1 MKTFINFCFLCGIF
15 LAGVSVSRAQA
26 PPVPTCESALIA
38 ISGNPDV
45 NQRKTELK
53 KLLNV
58 NLRPA
63 CVVELLI
70 LPNASQA
77 TTMILWNLFKSSTKS
92 LQQNGSTESGTSG
105 STNLIS
111 KNLTSHILSFAS
123 EYGAITQ
130 STSGQTTTVNGT
142 ADGIPLALAGH
153 TQGLFAECGANILP
167 GSKCLPSKWFN
178 SLGRISYSLSL
189 DSTPGS
195 TLSGTA
201 VGASQGNAQQ
211 VSVKTTATPISV
223 SQIIGKV
230 VLIQPRST
238 FDNFTQ
244 ALNQL
249 SSQKSDQ
256 STLTGPGSTLQKAQD
271 TLIAYQDGAQ
281 DYSAWVDQAT
291 DTLKNAGPG
300 EIVSKWRN
308 LSSQLAG
315 VLEHG
320 SLSQKGPTEVQLMQA
335 ALSFASAFAGY
346 AAAERLFYNTQQLPK
361 PALSFAY
368 NLNRPANQPSN
379 SVFQLIYGQTV
390 GTKWTLTTNGAVSV
404 YNSAPSS
411 SVPGASSLRDVQAG
425 FEADRDLGSLW
436 ILGPATACGAYYFQY
451 QSSPAIL
458 NVNSSQPISG
468 ITITG
473 LPSTATQIFAQKGS
487 IHVGQVR
494 LALGSSKSNWKF
506 PVSVTWSNRTELIT
520 KSTWRAQIGISYDFD
535 SLLSGTNKSAM

>member
-1 MKTFINFCFLCGIF
+1 MKTIINFCFLCGVF
-15 LAGVSVSRAQA
+15 LVGISASRAQT
-26 PPVPTCESALIA
+26 PPVPTCERALIE
-38 ISGNPDV
+38 ISGNPDI
-45 NQRKTELK
+45 NQRKEDLK
-53 KLLNV
+53 KMLNV
-58 NLRPA
+58 SLRAP

-77 TTMILWNLFKSSTKS
+77 TRVILWNLFKSSTKD
-92 LQQNGSTESGTSG
+92 LQQNGSTASGASG
-105 STNLIS
+105 STNLVS
-111 KNLTSHILSFAS
+111 KNFTSRILSFAS

-153 TQGLFAECGANILP
+153 TQGLFAECGANIIP

-195 TLSGTA
+195 TLSGTT
-201 VGASQGNAQQ
+201 VGAPQGNAQQ
-211 VSVKTTATPISV
+211 VSVNTTGTPISV
-223 SQIIGKV
+223 SQITGKV

-249 SSQKSDQ
+249 SSQKSDS
-256 STLTGPGSTLQKAQD
+256 STPTGPGSDLQKAQD

-291 DTLKNAGPG
+291 DTLKNAGPD

-308 LSSQLAG
+308 LSSQLAA
-315 VLEHG
+315 VLERG
-320 SLSQKGPTEVQLMQA
+320 SLAKKGPAEDQLMQA
-335 ALSFASAFAGY
+335 ALSFASAFANY
-346 AAAERLFYNTQQLPK
+346 AAAERLFYNTKQLPK
-361 PALSFAY
+361 PVLSFAY
-368 NLNRPANQPSN
+368 SLNRPANQPSN
-379 SVFQLIYGQTV
+379 SVFQLIWGQTV
-390 GTKWTLTTNGAVSV
+390 GTKWTLTANGAVSV
-404 YNSAPSS
+404 YNSAPSG

-436 ILGPATACGAYYFQY
+436 ILGHATVCGAYYFQY

-458 NVNSSQPISG
+458 NVNPSQPISG

-487 IHVGQVR
+487 INVGQVK
-494 LALGSSKSNWKF
+494 LALGSSKSNWQF
-506 PVSVTWSNRTELIT
+506 PISVTWSNRTELIT

-535 SLLSGTNKSAM
+535 SLLSGISKKQ